1 MSLFGQKVRLL
12 RQQHDVTQS
21 VLATHLGLSSHSHL
35 VKIEAGQ
42 RGTST
47 MLAVKT
53 AHFFNVTVTYLLDDT
68 VPIEQIQIWQGQPLS
83 NRDHPTRQL
92 GPKVRYLREHRQF
105 SQSDLARQLDL
116 AGQATISNIEHGRK
130 TVTPALLL
138 RLASALQATPDYFV
152 RDEVDISAFDAEQS
166 SM

>member
-47 MLAVKT
+47 VLAVMI
-53 AHFFNVTVTYLLDDT
+53 ADFFNVDFFAD
-68 VPIEQIQIWQGQPLS
+68 
-83 NRDHPTRQL
+83 
-92 GPKVRYLREHRQF
+92 
-105 SQSDLARQLDL
+105 
-116 AGQATISNIEHGRK
+116 
-130 TVTPALLL
+130 
-138 RLASALQATPDYFV
+138 
-152 RDEVDISAFDAEQS
+152 
-166 SM
+166 